1 MPIEIKELIIKT
13 TISDSQD
20 QVKNESNLNGNHTT
34 YDREMIIQQCVKQVI
49 EILKSKQE
57 R

>member
-20 QVKNESNLNGNHTT
+20 QVKNDGNLSGSHNT
-34 YDREMIIQQCVKQVI
+34 YDQEMIIQQCVKQVI

>member
-20 QVKNESNLNGNHTT
+20 QVKNDGNLSGSQTT
-34 YDREMIIQQCVKQVI
+34 YDQEMIIQQCVKQVI

>member
-20 QVKNESNLNGNHTT
+20 QVRNDTKMKGSHSA
-34 YDREMIIQQCVKQVI
+34 YDQELIIQQCVKQVM

>member
-13 TISDSQD
+13 TISESQD
-20 QVKNESNLNGNHTT
+20 KINGGNGTT
-34 YDREMIIQQCVKQVI
+34 GEGTGYSQDHIVRQCVKQVL
-49 EILKSKQE
+49 EIIKSKQE